1 MAMSVL
7 ACRRRAPTLLHLV
20 HGRVAI
26 LACAGDG
33 WVDSKLGPLQSTVR
47 WIALS
52 SDERGRGQ
60 RQARNSRALSGQ
72 RAASDAFLA
81 GPG

>member
-1 MAMSVL
+1 MAMGVL

-33 WVDSKLGPLQSTVR
+33 WVDSKLGPLQSTVLDKATSGGAGSVKLG
-47 WIALS
+47 I
-52 SDERGRGQ
+52 
-60 RQARNSRALSGQ
+60 RAH
-72 RAASDAFLA
+72 
-81 GPG
+81 